1 MTDSSILI
9 FSGSIRKGSTN
20 TRLAKAIAG
29 ALPHYGGTPNL
40 ISLRD
45 FPMPI
50 YDGDLEAESGPPDAA
65 RKLALL
71 MSDHDGIIIVSPEYN
86 AGPTPLLKNTLD
98 WVSRVK
104 PGEGEKLSPF
114 KGPVFALAGTSPGV
128 IGTLRAMTATRSMLE
143 LGFGT
148 LIVPEQLAVPQSGQA
163 FDKDGALIAERP
175 RLMMQ
180 NMLTSLVHKAGAL
193 KEKT

>member
-65 RKLALL
+65 RKLAQL

-163 FDKDGALIAERP
+163 FDRDGALIAERP